1 MEIFSCYGIKF
12 RNTLQTK
19 LDTHL
24 VLPEGGPI
32 VITDDMQQ
40 ILNQP
45 IGQLELKPETILR
58 LKKSATWK
66 ILQEIFEDLELFLEP
81 LMSHLEF
88 LVYFHL
94 HNCEIFSKHLKSQ
107 MVKLAANSEQP
118 VEASDVLLAIP
129 SVGTT
134 QSSTNHDGKLLQVIY
149 VCTYIVTLITIKM
162 LW

>member
-12 RNTLQTK
+12 RNTLQTL

-32 VITDDMQQ
+32 VITGDIQQ

-45 IGQLELKPETILR
+45 NGQLK

-66 ILQEIFEDLELFLEP
+66 ILQEIFHDLELFLEP
-81 LMSHLEF
+81 IMSHLEF

-94 HNCEIFSKHLKSQ
+94 HNCEMFSKHLKSQ
-107 MVKLAANSEQP
+107 MAANSEQP
-118 VEASDVLLAIP
+118 IEASDVLLAIP
-129 SVGTT
+129 FVDITR
-134 QSSTNHDGKLLQVIY
+134 SSTNHDEKLLQVIY
-149 VCTYIVTLITIKM
+149 VRMYIYIVTLISCGNTQ
-162 LW
+162 